1 MKSYFFLST
10 MAHGMLLASFI
21 VLGTL
26 LARPRMSYYA
36 VDLVNSLPAGGP
48 AEVSAPPSVATPAPK
63 VIKTAPKAAAPVP
76 AAEEEVPAED
86 TIRLLAKL
94 KKKRLAVAKSGS
106 QATETPVVAAAP
118 SGGGR
123 GGIGLPG
130 SGAGI
135 VADAGPAFPYPWY
148 LKAIADRLD
157 KQWHPPQEFQP
168 DTLCQVTFVISRSGE
183 ISGSQISKSSGDTLF
198 DQLALRAV
206 LYANPLPPLPNGF
219 PDETLKV
226 HMKFVGRRL

>member
-1 MKSYFFLST
+1 
-10 MAHGMLLASFI
+10 
-21 VLGTL
+21 
-26 LARPRMSYYA
+26 MS
-36 VDLVNSLPAGGP
+36 SLPAGGP
-48 AEVSAPPSVATPAPK
+48 AQAFRAAPSPVAVAAPK
-63 VIKTAPKAAAPVP
+63 VMTAPKATAPSP
-76 AAEEEVPAED
+76 AAEEEEVPAED

-94 KKKRLAVAKSGS
+94 KQKRLAQTRS
-106 QATETPVVAAAP
+106 QPQAVQNTGLGASASATA
-118 SGGGR
+118 SGR

-148 LKAIADRLD
+148 LKSIADRLD

-168 DTLCQVTFVISRSGE
+168 DTVCQVTFVIARSGDV
-183 ISGSQISKSSGDTLF
+183 SGSQIAKSSGDSLF

-219 PDETLKV
+219 PDDTLKV